1 MKYNSIISK
10 LEAAL
15 RGANL
20 VELTYVDKAG
30 NQSKRKVEPYKLNT
44 TKGEIHAFCLEKQE
58 IRLFKLK
65 QIMSLEVKNE
75 TYNPRWERYIDDVP
89 VGNKEDEAT
98 VERDSIQATLQS
110 YPDEKLIE
118 LAATFCVPPYD
129 DDLSMRN
136 FRKAIALEL
145 ERRSTQ

>member
-1 MKYNSIISK
+1 MKYNSIVSK
-10 LEAAL
+10 LEVAL
-15 RGANL
+15 CRANL

-30 NQSKRKVEPYKLNT
+30 NPSKRKVEPYKLNT
-44 TKGEIHAFCLEKQE
+44 TRGEVHAFCLEKQE

-65 QIMSLEVKNE
+65 QITSVEVKNE

-89 VGNKEDEAT
+89 VKNKEDAAT
-98 VERDSIQATLQS
+98 TERDSIQTTLQS

-118 LAATFCVPPYD
+118 LAFTFCVPPYD

-145 ERRSTQ
+145 ERRSIQ

>member
-1 MKYNSIISK
+1 MKNNSIISK

-20 VELTYVDKAG
+20 VELTYIDKAG
-30 NQSKRKVEPYKLNT
+30 NQSERKVEPYKLNT
-44 TKGEIHAFCLEKQE
+44 ARGEIYAFCLEKQE

-65 QIMSLEVKNE
+65 QIMSIKVKNE
-75 TYNPRWERYIDDVP
+75 TYIPRWERYIDDVL
-89 VGNKEDEAT
+89 VRSKEDEVTAGK
-98 VERDSIQATLQS
+98 DSIQATLQS

-136 FRKAIALEL
+136 FRKTIALEL

>member
-1 MKYNSIISK
+1 MKYNPIVSK

-15 RGANL
+15 CGANL
-20 VELTYVDKAG
+20 VEITYVDKAG

-44 TKGEIHAFCLEKQE
+44 TRGEIHAFCLEKQE

-65 QIMSLEVKNE
+65 QIMSIEVKNE
-75 TYNPRWERYIDDVP
+75 TYNPRWERYVDDAP
-89 VGNKEDEAT
+89 VRNEENAAT
-98 VERDSIQATLQS
+98 TERDSIKTTLQS

-129 DDLSMRN
+129 DDLHMRN

-145 ERRSTQ
+145 ERRSIQ

>member
-1 MKYNSIISK
+1 MKHNPIISK
-10 LEAAL
+10 FEAAL
-15 RGANL
+15 YGTNL
-20 VELTYVDKAG
+20 VEFTYVDKEG

-44 TKGEIHAFCLEKQE
+44 TRGEIHAFCLEKQE

-65 QIMSLEVKNE
+65 QIMSIEVKNE
-75 TYNPRWERYIDDVP
+75 TYNPRWERYVDDVP
-89 VGNKEDEAT
+89 VRSEEDAAT
-98 VERDSIQATLQS
+98 IERDSIQTTLQS

-145 ERRSTQ
+145 ERRSIQ